1 MGALAG
7 CYGSRDE
14 QTIRRML
21 DALAPLAVTESALHS
36 SAGLVWGRS
45 AAQTGDQPLL
55 NAEGSQG
62 LIFSGE
68 IYNGQSLRRRLQR
81 GAPFQT
87 GSDAEVIL
95 ALYEQRGPDG
105 VRDLDGAFALALF
118 DRRRGTFVLARDPLG
133 LKPLFYGFRQGTLYF
148 SSEPAALTLAGVEAV
163 QEFPAGHY
171 YTPLDGFIR
180 YYRLPAVDKRP
191 LLNAASI
198 GLRIRRV
205 LGRAVN
211 RRLVGRPG
219 LGLGAFCQGDLASA
233 LVAALAARQVA
244 DFHTFAVGSRDEH
257 GALSADLESG
267 RRLAAHIGSHH
278 HELVVGCR
286 EYEEALGTVIGR
298 LASYEP
304 ALVRP
309 AVAWFL
315 VDGLA
320 ADHVDVVL
328 SGEGADAL
336 FACPADLP
344 QRALTD
350 LPLQGPER
358 LASSFNL
365 ALRLPF
371 LDKEMISLAMKIPAA
386 LKIKKP
392 PVAGD
397 PATWVFGQA
406 FVDSPLL
413 PAGSGEL
420 DRERLAG
427 CGALAR
433 ALAAAR
439 VDEAEL
445 ARLRDAHPGAHLDS
459 KEKALY
465 FRIWQ
470 GLAA

>member
-1 MGALAG
+1 
-7 CYGSRDE
+7 
-14 QTIRRML
+14 ML
-21 DALAPLAVTESALHS
+21 DVLAPGADTECALHS
-36 SAGLVWGRS
+36 SARLVWGRS
-45 AAQTGDQPLL
+45 AAQTGDQPLV
-55 NAEGSQG
+55 NADGSKG
-62 LIFSGE
+62 VIVSGE
-68 IYNGQSLRRRLQR
+68 IYNCQSIRRRLSGR
-81 GAPFQT
+81 PPLPT

-118 DRRRGTFVLARDPLG
+118 DHRRDTFVLARDPLG
-133 LKPLFYGFRQGTLYF
+133 LKPLFYGFRQGALYF
-148 SSEPAALTLAGVEAV
+148 TSEPAALALAGVEAV
-163 QEFPAGHY
+163 HEFPAGHY

-180 YYRLPAVDKRP
+180 YYRLPTVDKRP

-211 RRLVGRPG
+211 RRVVGRPG

-244 DFHTFAVGSRDEH
+244 HLHTFAVGSRDEH
-257 GALSADLESG
+257 GVLSADLQTG
-267 RRLAAHIGSHH
+267 RLLAAHIGAQH

-286 EYEEALGTVIGR
+286 EYEEALGPVIAR
-298 LASYEP
+298 LASYDP
-304 ALVRP
+304 QLVRP

-315 VDGLA
+315 VDRLA
-320 ADHVDVVL
+320 AEHVGVVL
-328 SGEGADAL
+328 SGEGAEAL
-336 FACPADLP
+336 FGGPATLPKRSPAGVNAACR
-344 QRALTD
+344 RALAEVH
-350 LPLQGPER
+350 LQGPER

-371 LDKEMISLAMKIPAA
+371 LDKEMISLAMKIPAG
-386 LKIKKP
+386 LKINKP
-392 PVAGD
+392 PPTGG

-406 FVDSPLL
+406 FEGSPLL
-413 PAGSGEL
+413 PAGLGPGAL
-420 DRERLAG
+420 DRERLVG
-427 CGALAR
+427 CNGLAR
-433 ALAAAR
+433 TLAAEM

-445 ARLRDAHPGAHLDS
+445 ASLRGAHPGAHLDS
-459 KEKALY
+459 REKALY